1 MNPQLHRVILGL
13 SVAGLLIASEATI
26 LGDPGF
32 GTIKKRRITLQVRRP
47 AVVLL
52 SNTSIAFKGTAA
64 SPEYQS
70 ILGSLESTLETE
82 LVSNERT
89 LVKKPDPAQADWV
102 LGLTVTG
109 YSTPRPEVVPGTTT
123 QRWTGT
129 LNVAYQVL
137 DRAGG
142 VHDADNVSAAY
153 NPSAATAGEN
163 KLTSLFKNNN
173 DGARTAEDVKQALI
187 KQVVLQI
194 AANLGNTVQPVETQ
208 VAAGDALDRAADFM
222 DQRLWARALEELEKL
237 PAYAKPEDESYRQY
251 NLGLTYEAM
260 SYEAKS
266 PTERRA
272 NLFKA
277 QEYYDKATELNPKQ
291 RYYVEVIARTRE
303 SVARYR
309 ALDAAQAEQQKKAP
323 QNARNAAAPAPA
335 AGAAKTAAKAVTVHD
350 VIEMHGAGVDQQQI
364 VEIIRSSPVE
374 FTLDKDTVLAIT
386 KAKLPV
392 TLQNELRKK
401 AGLAPLAGSGA
412 PAATQKPAA
421 PAATQKPAAPA
432 AAPKAAAPA
441 APTTR
446 PAAPTAPK

>member
-1 MNPQLHRVILGL
+1 
-13 SVAGLLIASEATI
+13 
-26 LGDPGF
+26 
-32 GTIKKRRITLQVRRP
+32 
-47 AVVLL
+47 
-52 SNTSIAFKGTAA
+52 
-64 SPEYQS
+64 
-70 ILGSLESTLETE
+70 
-82 LVSNERT
+82 
-89 LVKKPDPAQADWV
+89 
-102 LGLTVTG
+102 
-109 YSTPRPEVVPGTTT
+109 VPGTTT
-123 QRWTGT
+123 QRWTGS

-137 DRAGG
+137 DRAGR
-142 VHDADNVSAAY
+142 VHDADNVSGAY
-153 NPSAATAGEN
+153 NPSAAAAGGN
-163 KLTSLFKNNN
+163 KLTSIFKSND

-208 VAAGDALDRAADFM
+208 VAAGDALDRPADFM
-222 DQRLWARALEELEKL
+222 EQRLWARALEELEKI
-237 PAYAKPEDESYRQY
+237 PAYVKLEDESYRQY

-260 SYEAKS
+260 SYEAKT

-323 QNARNAAAPAPA
+323 QNARAAAAPAPA
-335 AGAAKTAAKAVTVHD
+335 AGAAATSAKAVTVHD
-350 VIEMHGAGVDQQQI
+350 VIEMHGAGVEQQQI

-392 TLQNELRKK
+392 ALQNELRKK
-401 AGLAPLAGSGA
+401 AGLAPLAGSA

-421 PAATQKPAAPA
+421 PAATQKPAAPPAA
-432 AAPKAAAPA
+432 AAPKPAAPA
-441 APTTR
+441 PSTTK
-446 PAAPTAPK
+446 PAAPVAPK

>member
-1 MNPQLHRVILGL
+1 MTPQLHRVILTL
-13 SVAGLLIASEATI
+13 SVALLLIASEATI

-52 SNTSIAFKGTAA
+52 ANTSIAFKGSAA
-64 SPEYQS
+64 SPEYTP
-70 ILGSLESTLETE
+70 IVGSLASTLETE

-89 LVKKPDPAQADWV
+89 LVKKPDAAQADWV

-109 YSTPRPEVVPGTTT
+109 YQTPRQEAVPGTNTT
-123 QRWTGT
+123 RWSGT
-129 LNVAYQVL
+129 LNVAYQVI
-137 DRAGG
+137 DKSGS
-142 VHDADNVSAAY
+142 VHDADNVTAVY
-153 NPSAATAGEN
+153 NPSAAAAGEN
-163 KLTSLFKNNN
+163 KLTSIFKTNN
-173 DGARTAEDVKQALI
+173 DAARSAEDVKQALI
-187 KQVVLQI
+187 KQVVQQI
-194 AANLGNTVQPVETQ
+194 AANLGNTVQPVEAQ

-291 RYYVEVIARTRE
+291 RYYIDVIARTRE

-309 ALDAAQAEQQKKAP
+309 ALDAVQAEQQKKAP
-323 QNARNAAAPAPA
+323 QNARAAAAPAPA
-335 AGAAKTAAKAVTVHD
+335 EAPKTQAKAVTVHD

-392 TLQNELRKK
+392 SLQNELRKK
-401 AGLAPLAGSGA
+401 AGLAPLAA

-421 PAATQKPAAPA
+421 PAATQKPAA
-432 AAPKAAAPA
+432 AAPA
-441 APTTR
+441 TQKPAAPAPTTAK
-446 PAAPTAPK
+446 PAAPAK